1 MAEENKDEFA
11 FTKINYMILAAGLV
25 LILVGFLLMMG
36 GGTESPNEF
45 SYEIFSTRRITV
57 APIVSMLGYAVVF
70 YAIMKK
76 GD

>member
-1 MAEENKDEFA
+1 MTENPKDDFA
-11 FTKINYMILAAGLV
+11 FTRINYMILAGGLV
-25 LILVGFLLMMG
+25 LIVIGYLLMLG
-36 GGTESPNEF
+36 GGAENPNEF
-45 SYEIFSTRRITV
+45 NPEIFSPRRITV